1 MGAALRAPVL
11 QASHLSPWGHVEQVR
26 LTPAC
31 VQCRAQRVPHS
42 GAGLASLLQVCFV
55 AGARPCSLRCPTSPL
70 AQPHNAW
77 KALRRGPEMLSLC
90 PVSAPSPT
98 TDPCLGTAAGTGSAP
113 VPLERGLRRPHWPA
127 LFLLSR
133 LCWLPHLSGR
143 AWKGMALGPVLQGM
157 RGRRYLSTES
167 GRGDRNTC
175 ASEEFRPAL
184 DTISVTTN

>member
-11 QASHLSPWGHVEQVR
+11 QASYLSPWGRMEQVR
-26 LTPAC
+26 LMPAC

-70 AQPHNAW
+70 AQPHDAW

-98 TDPCLGTAAGTGSAP
+98 TDPCLGTAVGTGSAP
-113 VPLERGLRRPHWPA
+113 VPPERGLCCLPWPA
-127 LFLLSR
+127 PFLLSR
-133 LCWLPHLSGR
+133 LGWLLHLSGR
-143 AWKGMALGPVLQGM
+143 ARKGTAPGPVLQGT
-157 RGRRYLSTES
+157 RGRRYLSTKS

-184 DTISVTTN
+184 DTVSVTTN